1 MTSKRHAG
9 KKVKLKDLKATKG
22 GTAVKGGRIGQK

>member
-1 MTSKRHAG
+1 MTSKRNAA

-22 GTAVKGGRIGQK
+22 GNAVKGGARNQK

>member
-1 MTSKRHAG
+1 MTAKRHAA

-22 GTAVKGGRIGQK
+22 GNAVKGGRAQK